1 MSEKKQS
8 SPEPAALALQLCS
21 WQRATPALQGPIP
34 CGRPELQPGTEHLCT
49 LNALCSY
56 ETSQSCQ
63 RSGVTVGLTHPCR
76 VGGWAIPGLLQAL
89 LLSWG
94 AACSGW
100 RCDLQ
105 SSHAVPWCPLLQ
117 DGWDG
122 KAGRELCS

>member
-21 WQRATPALQGPIP
+21 WQGAIPAPQGPIP
-34 CGRPELQPGTEHLCT
+34 VADLSCSQAQGHLCI

-76 VGGWAIPGLLQAL
+76 VGGWAMPGLLQAL

-100 RCDLQ
+100 QCDLR
-105 SSHAVPWCPLLQ
+105 SSRAVP
-117 DGWDG
+117 
-122 KAGRELCS
+122 